1 MLLQFD
7 ITGMEWIL
15 GIGIMFGLAFVLTVM
30 SKKSSVAFAV
40 WLLFFNIFVVLG
52 GLLPIWTLY
61 LCLILMVITV
71 FLDFRG
77 GSG

>member
-15 GIGIMFGLAFVLTVM
+15 GVGIMFGLAFVLTIM
-30 SKKSSVAFAV
+30 SKKTSSAFAI

-61 LCLILMVITV
+61 LCIILMVIAV
-71 FLDFRG
+71 FLDFRR